1 MEQCLTRRIALG
13 LSAATLSLLL
23 ASCSSVSLFEESDS
37 RPDQKPDLDQ
47 ISEPVPR
54 AQPRS
59 KYGNPDSYVVF
70 GKRYHVMPTS
80 DGYRERGIASWYGT
94 KFHGRKTSSGEPYDM
109 YQFTAAHKT
118 LPLPTYARVTNLKN
132 GRSIIVKIND
142 RGPFHDNRLID
153 LSYAAAY
160 KLGISAAGTGLV
172 EVAAINPAAPQ
183 PRTIQAAAPA
193 EPAAVARADGD
204 RQVIPAVEL
213 AGDRPVGMY
222 VQVGAYSDRSNAER
236 MRLRLAQADI
246 TDIRLSRIDSEDNS
260 VYRVRIGPLTNV
272 ERADEL
278 TSVLQA
284 LGVQDPRVII
294 D

>member
-1 MEQCLTRRIALG
+1 MEPCLTRRIAQG
-13 LSAATLSLLL
+13 LSAATLCLLL
-23 ASCSSVSLFEESDS
+23 TSCSSVNLFEESDG
-37 RPDQKPDLDQ
+37 RPDKAPDLDQ
-47 ISEPVPR
+47 VSEPVPR
-54 AQPRS
+54 PEPRS

-70 GKRYHVMPTS
+70 GKRYQVMPTS
-80 DGYRERGIASWYGT
+80 NGYRERGIASWYGT

-160 KLGISAAGTGLV
+160 KLGIAGAGTGLV
-172 EVAAINPAAPQ
+172 EVAAINPDAPQ
-183 PRTIQAAAPA
+183 PQTIQAAAPA
-193 EPAAVARADGD
+193 EPAAVAQADVD
-204 RQVIPAVEL
+204 RQVIPAVEQ

-222 VQVGAYSDRSNAER
+222 VQVGAFSDRSNAER

-246 TDIRLSRIDSEDNS
+246 TDIRLSRIDSENYP
-260 VYRVRIGPLTNV
+260 VYRVRIGPLNNV
-272 ERADEL
+272 EKADEL

-284 LGVQDPRVII
+284 LGIQDPRVII

>member
-23 ASCSSVSLFEESDS
+23 ASCSSVSLFEESDG